1 MTEKSEINIG
11 DSFIKPEDPR
21 TVWVVEQFV
30 DLPGLP
36 RHAELK
42 AKGYR
47 NRKVLVAVS
56 ALMDRIFYRRV
67 ENHR

>member
-1 MTEKSEINIG
+1 MTEEPEINIG
-11 DSFIKPEDPR
+11 DSFMKPEDPR
-21 TVWVVEQFV
+21 TVWVVEHFV

-47 NRKVLVAVS
+47 NRKIMLSVS
-56 ALMDRIFYRRV
+56 ALMDRNFFRRV
-67 ENHR
+67 ENH